1 MTISS
6 RFHTTLLFSAC
17 FLLSNYLYENRYN
30 ILDPNITK
38 GVEDDRKAS
47 GNLLESVKLDENLF
61 RLGHTKARFS
71 FKERFNIALI
81 KQLQNEQKK
90 SFSVSNR
97 DELMPKVILLQY
109 RGIFYREN
117 AMLILQY
124 K

>member
-1 MTISS
+1 V
-6 RFHTTLLFSAC
+6 
-17 FLLSNYLYENRYN
+17 
-30 ILDPNITK
+30 D
-38 GVEDDRKAS
+38 DDRKAS
-47 GNLLESVKLDENLF
+47 GNLLESVKLDENLY

-90 SFSVSNR
+90 KSFSVSTR

-117 AMLILQY
+117 AMLIL
-124 K
+124 